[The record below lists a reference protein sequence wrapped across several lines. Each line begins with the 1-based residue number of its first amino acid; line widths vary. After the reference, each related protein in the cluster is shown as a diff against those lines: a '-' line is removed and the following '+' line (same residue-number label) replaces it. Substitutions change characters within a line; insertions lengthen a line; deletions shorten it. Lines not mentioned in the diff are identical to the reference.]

1 MEPLEILLF
10 EGGDPNSG
18 FRTKNAEGDKA
29 RGVLI
34 DRGDVLALRARLVSV
49 THGDYTPNGD
59 AATLL
64 VFEFDFLSMKQ
75 SRRFKTANITLTFE
89 DASGNLRN
97 RPEVV
102 AIAPAGKFFINKTI
116 DKRDVKQS
124 VNTSLNG
131 SFAGIGGSVGYVWDM
146 SQTKEADHATTLV
159 GTKRLFADWGKDNG
173 VRWNLEEDG
182 VKSAGIPTF
191 LRAAVLLRRRDDVPF
206 RFTIQVETGV
216 DFDGRVRRMLGLE
229 KPEAV
234 DPVELDN
241 GTNLD
246 DLGIASLNPNAE
258 GVDLR
263 NMAGMDIGRN
273 ADVMLASLLT
283 LQG

>member
-1 MEPLEILLF
+1 METLEILLF
-10 EGGDPNSG
+10 EEGDPNSG

-34 DRGDVLALRARLVSV
+34 DRGDVLALRARLASV

-75 SRRFKTANITLTFE
+75 SRRFKRAKIILTFE
-89 DASGNLRN
+89 DASGNLKN

-102 AIAPAGKFFINKTI
+102 TIAPAGKFFINKTI

-124 VNTSLNG
+124 ANISLNA
-131 SFAGIGGSVGYVWDM
+131 SAAGVGGSVGYVWDM
-146 SQTKEADHATTLV
+146 SQIKETDHATTLV

-173 VRWNLEEDG
+173 VIWNLEEDG
-182 VKSAGIPTF
+182 IKSAGIPSF

-206 RFTIQVETGV
+206 RFTIQVETSV
-216 DFDGRVRRMLGLE
+216 DFEGKLRRMLGME
-229 KPEAV
+229 KPDPI

-241 GTNLD
+241 DTNLV
-246 DLGIASLNPNAE
+246 DLGIASLDPNMD
-258 GVDLR
+258 GVDLE
-263 NMAGMDIGRN
+263 NMGGMDIGRN
-273 ADVMLASLLT
+273 ADVILASLLT